1 MQRKLLNMDSQTLSL
16 NIDKL
21 KNIPTKEDLE
31 KQLKADVYMIHFT
44 KLDGDERIMT
54 CTTRTDLIP
63 KIKRPKTENK
73 THDTTVTVWDV
84 NANDWRSFRYDRV
97 ISVSIM
103 KTI

>member
-1 MQRKLLNMDSQTLSL
+1 MDLQILSS
-16 NIDKL
+16 NIAKM
-21 KNIPTKEDLE
+21 KNIPSKVDLE
-31 KQLKADVYMIHFT
+31 KQLKTDIFQIHFK

-63 KIKRPKTENK
+63 KDKRPKTENK
-73 THDTTVTVWDV
+73 SHDTTVTVWDI

-97 ISVSIM
+97 VSVSIM